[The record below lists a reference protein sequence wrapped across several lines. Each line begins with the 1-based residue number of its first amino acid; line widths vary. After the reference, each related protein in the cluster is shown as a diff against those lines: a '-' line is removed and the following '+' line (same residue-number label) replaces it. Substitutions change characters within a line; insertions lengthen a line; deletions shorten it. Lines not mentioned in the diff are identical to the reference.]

1 MPPQPAMSGL
11 AWIAQDLGL
20 VVLTLVVVALTA
32 YLVYA
37 MVHPERI

>member
-1 MPPQPAMSGL
+1 MGVASWV
-11 AWIAQDLGL
+11 AADLGL
-20 VVLTLVVVALTA
+20 VVLTVLVSGLTA